1 MELDRTFLHL
11 MMYNELGCH
20 EDNVKDGASM
30 CKHSGWNE
38 LSSDSLG

>member
-1 MELDRTFLHL
+1 MELDRTYLHL
-11 MMYNELGCH
+11 MMYSELGYP

-30 CKHSGWNE
+30 CKHSGLNE